1 MFVFT
6 NKSDLS
12 LFLFVFLLQ
21 VGDIITQV
29 ESVDEQ
35 WILVVVGG
43 KRGIVPKNYISLLWR
58 GNPETNNEGGG
69 AIKYLWISAAAL
81 VEAPPPV
88 NNTTNRFPVLLTRPN
103 AHARGGVGA
112 TVQCISE
119 KKKRTLQFPDSF

>member
-43 KRGIVPKNYISLLWR
+43 KRGIVPKNYISLL
-58 GNPETNNEGGG
+58 
-69 AIKYLWISAAAL
+69 
-81 VEAPPPV
+81 
-88 NNTTNRFPVLLTRPN
+88 
-103 AHARGGVGA
+103 
-112 TVQCISE
+112 
-119 KKKRTLQFPDSF
+119 